1 MRKQKSGFTLVEL
14 LVVIAIIGILIGML
28 LPAVQAVREAAG
40 RTACSNNLRQI
51 SLANLNFESAHQKF
65 PQGSSLTGPR
75 TPYVPH
81 ILPFI
86 EAGNQVATYN
96 FDINFNNHSAAD
108 RAAFTSLL
116 SAFQCPSD
124 EQVAWERVPGEMKGN
139 YGLNWGPWE
148 YLDQSFEGQG
158 PEETPFSP
166 FFVDFQ
172 SSISSI
178 TDGTSNTLMMLE
190 MRQAPYRAGEID
202 RRGRL
207 WNNDP
212 DCYQIMTRFRPNTTS
227 PDKGTVVN
235 REDINLPGD
244 PTGAARDYYI
254 ASRSRHPG
262 GVHVSLCDGSVHF
275 VSDNIAL
282 EPWQWLSMSA
292 DGNVVGVGDFQ

>member
-1 MRKQKSGFTLVEL
+1 
-14 LVVIAIIGILIGML
+14 ML

-124 EQVAWERVPGEMKGN
+124 EQVAWEKVPGEMKGN

-148 YLDQSFEGQG
+148 SILTSRLKDKAQRKHRFHRSLL
-158 PEETPFSP
+158 TSSP
-166 FFVDFQ
+166 QFHP
-172 SSISSI
+172 S
-178 TDGTSNTLMMLE
+178 LME
-190 MRQAPYRAGEID
+190 QV
-202 RRGRL
+202 
-207 WNNDP
+207 
-212 DCYQIMTRFRPNTTS
+212 TR
-227 PDKGTVVN
+227 
-235 REDINLPGD
+235 
-244 PTGAARDYYI
+244 
-254 ASRSRHPG
+254 
-262 GVHVSLCDGSVHF
+262 
-275 VSDNIAL
+275 
-282 EPWQWLSMSA
+282 
-292 DGNVVGVGDFQ
+292 